1 MVGAKGKYLM
11 NAWLKKIKISA
22 ILVSFLVFVI
32 ALIGA
37 NYVRTN
43 FFLKKQV
50 KAYVIE
56 NMPQG
61 LAGEE
66 RKKKAE
72 SLYFEFMA
80 QPTQKAFSFAIL
92 MIAFLVSGY
101 AAGTMSD
108 SHINAVF
115 AAIAGALVF
124 LSQIHLGAYWVTTLL
139 GFVFCLAGSKI
150 GMLRKQKMGTS

>member
-1 MVGAKGKYLM
+1 M
-11 NAWLKKIKISA
+11 NKWLKKIKISA
-22 ILVSFLVFVI
+22 ILISFLVF
-32 ALIGA
+32 LISLLAA

-43 FFLKKQV
+43 LFLKKQLP
-50 KAYVIE
+50 AYVLQ

-61 LAGEE
+61 LTAEE
-66 RKKKAE
+66 REKKAD

-80 QPTQKAFSFAIL
+80 QPKQKAFSVAIL
-92 MIAFLVSGY
+92 MVAFLVSGY

-124 LSQIHLGAYWVTTLL
+124 LSQIHSGTHWLTISL
-139 GFVFCLAGSKI
+139 GFIFCMAGSNI
-150 GMLRKQKMGTS
+150 GIWRKKKMGIL

>member
-1 MVGAKGKYLM
+1 MK
-11 NAWLKKIKISA
+11 AWLKKIKISA
-22 ILVSFLVFVI
+22 ILISFLVFVI

-43 FFLKKQV
+43 LFLKKQV
-50 KAYVIE
+50 KAYVVE

-61 LAGEE
+61 LTAEE
-66 RKKKAE
+66 RERKAN

-80 QPTQKAFSFAIL
+80 QPNQKAFSVAVL

-108 SHINAVF
+108 SHINAAV

-124 LSQIHLGAYWVTTLL
+124 LSQIGSSTYWMTILL
-139 GFVFCLAGSKI
+139 GFVFCMAGSII
-150 GMLRKQKMGTS
+150 GIWRKRKMGIS

>member
-1 MVGAKGKYLM
+1 M
-11 NAWLKKIKISA
+11 NAWLKKIKVSA
-22 ILVSFLVFVI
+22 IVVSFLVFVI

-43 FFLKKQV
+43 LFLKKQV

-61 LAGEE
+61 LSGEE
-66 RKKKAE
+66 REKKAE

-80 QPTQKAFSFAIL
+80 QPTQKAFSLAIL

-101 AAGTMSD
+101 AAGTMYD
-108 SHINAVF
+108 SHINAVA

-124 LSQIHLGAYWVTTLL
+124 LSQISSGTFWVTILL
-139 GFVFCLAGSKI
+139 GFIFCMAGSKI
-150 GMLRKQKMGTS
+150 GLWRKKKMGIS

>member
-1 MVGAKGKYLM
+1 M

-43 FFLKKQV
+43 LFLKKQV
-50 KAYVIE
+50 KAYVVE

-61 LAGEE
+61 LTAEE
-66 RKKKAE
+66 RKKEAE

-80 QPTQKAFSFAIL
+80 QPTQKAFSFGIVL
-92 MIAFLVSGY
+92 IAFLVSGY

-108 SHINAVF
+108 SHVNAVC

-124 LSQIHLGAYWVTTLL
+124 LSQILSGAYWVTILL
-139 GFVFCLAGSKI
+139 GFAFCIAGSKI
-150 GMLRKQKMGTS
+150 GIWRKQKMGIS

>member
-1 MVGAKGKYLM
+1 M

-22 ILVSFLVFVI
+22 VVVSFLVFLI
-32 ALIGA
+32 ALLGA

-43 FFLKKQV
+43 LFLKKQV

-56 NMPQG
+56 HIPQG
-61 LAGEE
+61 LTAQEHE
-66 RKKKAE
+66 KKAKA
-72 SLYFEFMA
+72 LYFEFMA
-80 QPTQKAFSFAIL
+80 KPAQKAFSVAIL

-101 AAGTMSD
+101 TAGTMSD

-124 LSQIHLGAYWVTTLL
+124 LSQIHTGTYWITILL
-139 GFVFCLAGSKI
+139 GFIFCMAGSKV
-150 GMLRKQKMGTS
+150 GLWRKQKMGIS